1 MTRPT
6 PVPANVVPGT
16 PVPVPTSVSSANPR
30 TAPATG
36 KQPIA
41 PTVPLLA
48 EPETKVASAPAPEI
62 LPLAEP
68 VKVAA
73 RERAAFPSAS
83 EPKLRPAVAVASPV
97 PTHQESFSPLAMVV
111 IGALLFLLAA
121 ALSLLFWQFWQRPAR
136 PSFISQSME
145 GH

>member
-1 MTRPT
+1 MTRPIPT
-6 PVPANVVPGT
+6 PANVVASA
-16 PVPVPTSVSSANPR
+16 PVPVPTSIPSANPKS
-30 TAPATG
+30 ALAAA

-41 PTVPLLA
+41 PAVPLLA
-48 EPETKVASAPAPEI
+48 EPETKVASAAAPDF

-73 RERAAFPSAS
+73 RERATSSSAS

-97 PTHQESFSPLAMVV
+97 SAHPESFSPLSMVV
-111 IGALLFLLAA
+111 IGALLLLLAG

-145 GH
+145 RQ